1 MIALLTKDILTLKK
15 VGVKFAIIL
24 ALYAVIFSSSGGVA
38 FLSAFIIIFS
48 AMLIVNAFAYDE
60 LSKWDTYALSLP
72 VTKKQIVLSRYLL
85 GILFDTAG
93 FLISILLALAARKLD
108 SELSLII
115 YCFFAGSLFIMAL
128 MMPLLYKFGTQKARI
143 WLIVL
148 FLAPTAGA
156 ALLKNLG
163 INFSALSSISNATA
177 ELLTII
183 FLPAA
188 LLLYI
193 GSYFLSCWIFQNK
206 EI

>member
-1 MIALLTKDILTLKK
+1 
-15 VGVKFAIIL
+15 
-24 ALYAVIFSSSGGVA
+24 
-38 FLSAFIIIFS
+38 
-48 AMLIVNAFAYDE
+48 MLIVNAFAYDE